1 MEITPFFDER
11 TFTLTY
17 ILWNKETKDCVV
29 IDPVLD
35 YEPIGSRVWPGS
47 IQLLIDFI
55 KSNSLNL
62 HNILETHAH
71 ADHMSGAPI
80 LKKHF
85 PSAKIGIGTKITEV
99 QETFKDLFNLQ
110 YLVSDGSQFDLLL
123 NDGDTIDAGSLK
135 IKVIHTPGHTPA
147 CVCYMVENALFT
159 GDTVFMP
166 DYGTGRCDFPKGS
179 SSHLYH
185 SIVDKIYKF
194 PDTTQIYPG
203 HDYMPNGRP
212 MKYRTTVGESK
223 ESNIHLP
230 ANRSKEDYVKF
241 RKIRESNLAPPKLL
255 YQSVI
260 SNINGGGLPPIQ
272 ENGKAYFKIPINIED
287 PNQLM

>member
-1 MEITPFFDER
+1 MEITPFFDEK

-17 ILWNKETKDCVV
+17 IVWDSKTKDALI
-29 IDPVLD
+29 IDSILD
-35 YEPIGSRVWPGS
+35 YEPIGSRVWAGS
-47 IQLLIDFI
+47 IQLLLDFI
-55 KSNSLNL
+55 ENNSLKL
-62 HNILETHAH
+62 HLILETHAH
-71 ADHMSGAPI
+71 ADHLSGAPI

-85 PSAKIGIGTKITEV
+85 PSSKIGIGEKITEV
-99 QETFKDLFNLQ
+99 QEIFKDLFHLK

-123 NDGDTIDAGSLK
+123 NDGDIIEAGSIK

-147 CVCYMVENALFT
+147 CVCYMIDDALFS

-166 DYGTGRCDFPKGS
+166 DYGTGRCDFPKGNS
-179 SSHLYH
+179 NELFH

-194 PDTTQIYPG
+194 PDSTKIFPG

-212 MKYRTTVGESK
+212 MKFKTTVGESK
-223 ESNIHLP
+223 QRNIHLP
-230 ANRSKEDYVKF
+230 ANRSKDDFVKF

-272 ENGKAYFKIPINIED
+272 ENGKSYFKIPINIED
-287 PNQLM
+287 PNHLL